1 MAHFSC
7 FYPASWFPAGFFR
20 PFLSF
25 LPCFMCS
32 GGFFRSFLLFLPCF
46 LCSGGVFS
54 PISLVFTLL
63 LVFRWGFF
71 AHFSCFCPASRF
83 PAGFSLISLFFTL
96 LPIFRWGFFA
106 HFSLFCPASCV
117 PAGFFLPFLL
127 FLPCFMFSDGVFS
140 LISLVF
146 ALLLVFR
153 RGFFVHFFLFYHA
166 SCFPAGF
173 NPCRHPPSL
182 PCLQQLPALQS

>member
-7 FYPASWFPAGFFR
+7 FYPASRFPAGFFSPISLFFALLHVFR
-20 PFLSF
+20 RVFSLISLVF
-25 LPCFMCS
+25 ALLLVFRRGFFSHFSCFYPASRFPM
-32 GGFFRSFLLFLPCF
+32 GFFRSFLLFLPCF
-46 LCSGGVFS
+46 SFSGGF
-54 PISLVFTLL
+54 
-63 LVFRWGFF
+63 FR
-71 AHFSCFCPASRF
+71 S
-83 PAGFSLISLFFTL
+83 
-96 LPIFRWGFFA
+96 
-106 HFSLFCPASCV
+106 
-117 PAGFFLPFLL
+117 FLS
-127 FLPCFMFSDGVFS
+127 FLPCFPFSDGVFS